1 MTRSYIIPFQA
12 GSPIVIAG
20 PTGSG
25 KTMWTINLL
34 NNNMFTE
41 SIESIIYC
49 YGVYQPLFNEIH
61 ISNITFHEGLPT
73 HDEVKVL
80 NNGKF
85 HVIVLDD
92 LMEEIVKSVETQ
104 NLFTKYCHH
113 YNITAI
119 FLSQNIFAQGP
130 CARTININTHILI
143 IFANKRDESQAFN
156 LGKQLYPGQNGSK
169 FFMEVYEDATLKS
182 HGYLV
187 IDCDP
192 KSHRDV
198 KLRTNI
204 FPKKK
209 SRKSRTICYIKKKK

>member
-1 MTRSYIIPFQA
+1 MDTLIVPFQT

-25 KTMWTINLL
+25 KTVWVNKLL
-34 NNNMFTE
+34 ANNMFTQTVT
-41 SIESIIYC
+41 SVMYC
-49 YGVYQPLFNEIH
+49 YGVYQNYFKEFNIP
-61 ISNITFHEGLPT
+61 NITFHEGLPT
-73 HDEVKVL
+73 HEEVKEL

-85 HVIVLDD
+85 HIIVLDD
-92 LMEEIVKSVETQ
+92 LMEEIIRSVETQ

-130 CARTININTHILI
+130 CARTININTHILV

-156 LGKQLYPGQNGSK
+156 LGKQLYPGHDGTK
-169 FFMEVYEDATLKS
+169 FFMEAYEDATSLI
-182 HGYLV
+182 HGYLIV
-187 IDCDP
+187 DCDP
-192 KSHRDV
+192 KSPRAL

-204 FPKKK
+204 FPG
-209 SRKSRTICYIKKKK
+209 SPTFSYIKVSKK

>member
-1 MTRSYIIPFQA
+1 MTKTSLYIVPFKS

-25 KTMWTINLL
+25 KTVWTFKLL
-34 NNNMFTE
+34 KNDMFTE
-41 SIESIIYC
+41 KIESILYC
-49 YGVYQPLFNEIH
+49 YGVYQNFFDYFNIP
-61 ISNITFHEGLPT
+61 NLTFHEGLPS
-73 HDEVKVL
+73 HDEVKQL

-85 HVIVLDD
+85 HIIVLDD

-156 LGKQLYPGQNGSK
+156 LGKQLFPGPDGSK
-169 FFMEVYEDATLKS
+169 FFMEVYEDATNKI

-187 IDCDP
+187 VDCDP
-192 KSHRDV
+192 KSHRQL
-198 KLRTNI
+198 KLRSSI
-204 FPKKK
+204 FPKRG
-209 SRKSRTICYIKKKK
+209 RKTVCYIKHKK

>member
-1 MTRSYIIPFQA
+1 MVSYIVPFQV

-25 KTMWTINLL
+25 KTVWVSKLL
-34 NNNMFTE
+34 ENNMFTE
-41 SIESIIYC
+41 PVESILYC
-49 YGVYQPLFNEIH
+49 YGVYQTFFDKMNLP
-61 ISNITFHEGLPT
+61 NIKFHEGLPS
-73 HDEVKVL
+73 HESVKKL

-85 HVIVLDD
+85 HIIVLDD

-130 CARTININTHILI
+130 CARTININTHILV

-156 LGKQLYPGQNGSK
+156 LGKQLYPGVNGSK
-169 FFMEVYEDATLKS
+169 FFMEVYEDATS
-182 HGYLV
+182 QSYGYLV

-192 KSHRDV
+192 KSHRDL

-204 FPKKK
+204 YPEQKG
-209 SRKSRTICYIKKKK
+209 TICYIKK